1 MALALTSHYHAKC
14 DSGFNSGSIE
24 FRHSCQHIRA
34 ACPLGAPLG
43 PSTRP
48 LARGRTDAF
57 GVLVHDKASGTLG
70 RRVVETDAPH

>member
-24 FRHSCQHIRA
+24 FRHSCQHVRA

-43 PSTRP
+43 KPLGPSRGA
-48 LARGRTDAF
+48 ARTL
-57 GVLVHDKASGTLG
+57 LVHEKASGTLG
-70 RRVVETDAPH
+70 DSW

>member
-24 FRHSCQHIRA
+24 FRHSCQHICA

-43 PSTRP
+43 KPLGPSRGA
-48 LARGRTDAF
+48 ARDAF
-57 GVLVHDKASGTLG
+57 GERKSVRNT
-70 RRVVETDAPH
+70 RRLVVETDAPH